1 MSSRR
6 RIVWACGGLTCISH
20 RKLQKGKVGKKCP
33 VLPNTS
39 PKAHDLKLTGMA
51 TPHKRSKR
59 MREQT
64 A

>member
-1 MSSRR
+1 MPC
-6 RIVWACGGLTCISH
+6 AAQH
-20 RKLQKGKVGKKCP
+20 F
-33 VLPNTS
+33 
-39 PKAHDLKLTGMA
+39 PKAHNIKLTGMA